1 MSSSILDAREA
12 SLYLKITP
20 ELLFH
25 YVRYGAKGR
34 DGGKLPTA
42 DGLAATRFSRDE
54 LEAYDAYLREPW
66 PSPDGTRAPIPKGVR
81 DYLKIESGGMC
92 ARCGEGAPLHD
103 AHIIDWETS
112 RSNHHHNLLRLC
124 GNCHGKYDTGVILRS
139 EIERIKAGAVDRVQR
154 RIAGTRRS
162 YWPIAAAPPMTPR
175 LLGRDTELSEAVDAL
190 RSGESLSILGLGG
203 IGKTQLALHALR
215 TAIEERP
222 IVWIG
227 VDILSG
233 SSTVADALVAQ
244 ARAAGIE
251 FEDGRPLFD
260 EARACVVFDGI
271 ERLGRDQDEVADL
284 LERLLADCT
293 DTLIFVTSQVSVP
306 WLRFDRELR
315 LGPLDEEASIGLL
328 DAYVDGSSLQPATTK
343 LLQFA
348 DGHPLTLR
356 ILAALIR
363 HFGGADGVVERLER
377 LGAEAVSV
385 PRRRQH
391 SERTSLVHCLD
402 LAYSLLSVAERR
414 LLWLVALSPGGLR
427 PGFHDMDRLVGNEPV
442 EAAAELHAWNLIDMV
457 LDDAFEQ
464 GSPARVVLSMLA
476 PIRAFVMFAV
486 QRAPLEE
493 MADLQIA
500 FCENVTF
507 LVRFIQNELLKGN
520 DVAAGK
526 ALMERELPNAIAA
539 FDLAADHVGDR
550 GEFQDVVTG
559 LANATMMIFFTSG
572 RFEAGQLIMKRAS
585 ATAARLGS
593 LKDAIQFLHQM
604 QVLAERAFN
613 REAAA
618 FALAEAERIGS
629 DAEGEPL
636 ALLRL
641 LQASAAEVDG
651 DHERAIKLARESYDT
666 LQELNG
672 PEGEWVRSAGFQLA
686 RALEFSG
693 RPAEAL
699 PFYVSA
705 LAVAEAEGDPINR
718 GSILHHIGNCEAYA
732 ERWQAA
738 MHAYRKAAEQFVEL
752 EAVEFISNALGE
764 AGTIVPQLD
773 PLIGLPGRGTIIAG
787 LDDIVEQIGLLL
799 SKEMF
804 GGRNPRVTFRKFGG
818 IVSLALHTGNRDLLR
833 GAADEMYH
841 RFIHPLDQ
849 HIDDRPDWFKI
860 LIFHTQW
867 MIRFLQFLSF
877 GIDRERPLS
886 PGEFFVLAQLASNA
900 FVVDLTSVSEW
911 LASYLRRR
919 CEMPDMT
926 SGTVLRTMKLD
937 KDEIAVRQA
946 REQAAA
952 DGVDLDWLGKT

>member
-20 ELLFH
+20 ELLFY

-66 PSPDGTRAPIPKGVR
+66 PSPEGTRQPIPKGVR

-103 AHIIDWETS
+103 AHIVNWETS

-124 GNCHGKYDTGVILRS
+124 GNCHGKYDTGAISRS
-139 EIERIKAGAVDRVQR
+139 EIERIKADAIGRVQR
-154 RIAGTRRS
+154 RVAGTRKS
-162 YWPIAAAPPMTPR
+162 GWPIAAAPPMTR
-175 LLGRDTELSEAVDAL
+175 HLLGRDTELSEAVDAL

-215 TAIEERP
+215 TAIKNRP

-227 VDILSG
+227 VDTLSG
-233 SSTVADALVAQ
+233 SSTVTDALVAQ
-244 ARAAGIE
+244 SRAAGVE
-251 FEDGRPLFD
+251 FEDRRPLLD

-284 LERLLADCT
+284 LERLLADSS
-293 DTLIFVTSQVSVP
+293 DTLILVTSQVSVP

-315 LGPLDEEASIGLL
+315 LGPLDDEASIDLL
-328 DAYVDGSSLQPATTK
+328 DAPAEGGSLQPATTK

-363 HFGGADGVVERLER
+363 HFGATEGVVERLGR

-391 SERTSLVHCLD
+391 SERTSLVHCLE
-402 LAYSLLSVAERR
+402 LAYSLLSVPERR
-414 LLWLVALSPGGLR
+414 LLWLAAVSPGGLR
-427 PGFHDMDRLVGNEPV
+427 PGFHDMDRLVGSEPA

-457 LDDAFEQ
+457 FDDAFDQ
-464 GSPARVVLSMLA
+464 GSPAHVVISMLS
-476 PIRAFVMFAV
+476 PIRAYVVFAV
-486 QRAPLEE
+486 QREPLEGI
-493 MADLQIA
+493 AALQIA
-500 FCENVTF
+500 FCWSVTA
-507 LVRFIQNELLKGN
+507 LVLFIQSKLLQGGN
-520 DVAAGK
+520 VGAGK

-539 FDLAADHVGDR
+539 FDLAADQVR
-550 GEFQDVVTG
+550 ARSEFLGVVTG
-559 LANATMMIFFTSG
+559 LADATMMSFFTSG

-585 ATAARLGS
+585 ETAAKFGS
-593 LKDAIQFLHQM
+593 LSDALQFLHQM

-618 FALAEAERIGS
+618 FALTEAERIGS

-641 LQASAAEVDG
+641 LQASAAEIDG
-651 DHERAIKLARESYDT
+651 DHERAIKLARESYNT
-666 LQELNG
+666 FHELNG
-672 PEGEWVRSAGFQLA
+672 PEGEWVHGAGFQLA

-693 RPAEAL
+693 RSAEAL

-705 LAVAEAEGDPINR
+705 LAAVEAEGDPINR

-732 ERWQAA
+732 GRWQAA

-764 AGTIVPQLD
+764 AGIIVPQLD
-773 PLIGLPGRGTIIAG
+773 PLVGLPGRETIIVG
-787 LDDIVEQIGLLL
+787 LDDIVDQIGLLL

-804 GGRNPRVTFRKFGG
+804 GGRDPRVTFRKFGG
-818 IVSLALHTGNRDLLR
+818 IVSLALHTGNRDLLG

-841 RFIHPLDQ
+841 RFLQPFDQ
-849 HIDDRPDWFKI
+849 HIDDKPDWFKI

-877 GIDRERPLS
+877 GMERERPLS

-900 FVVDLTSVSEW
+900 FVVNLTPASEW

-919 CEMPDMT
+919 CDMLDMT
-926 SGTVLRTMKLD
+926 SETVLRTMKLD
-937 KDEIAVRQA
+937 EDETAVRRA

-952 DGVDLDWLGKT
+952 EGVELGWLGKA